1 MEESEDPDPFQ
12 NVPILHRASAD
23 LYVFDTETELFV
35 IQESNVSAD
44 LAENA
49 EFDSKFT
56 TCLSWKTK
64 LEAYLSLAWIIVR
77 QGTTPFISAPVDAE
91 LNAHFDMV
99 STQQLKSV
107 HMS

>member
-1 MEESEDPDPFQ
+1 MEGPEDPFQ
-12 NVPILHRASAD
+12 DVPILHRASAD

-56 TCLSWKTK
+56 SGPSRQKAK
-64 LEAYLSLAWIIVR
+64 FEAYLSLAWIIVR

-99 STQQLKSV
+99 STQRLKIV